1 MTRRDARIILCG
13 LIPDGFDA
21 FKMTPQARQEVRNA
35 LDKILELTHEAT
47 VVLAVSPQSSATE
60 SLP

>member
-1 MTRRDARIILCG
+1 
-13 LIPDGFDA
+13 
-21 FKMTPQARQEVRNA
+21 MTPQARQEVRNA

>member
-1 MTRRDARIILCG
+1 MTRRDARVILFG

-21 FKMTPQARQEVRNA
+21 FKMTPRARQEVRAA

-47 VVLAVSPQSSATE
+47 VVSAIPSPETNAQG
-60 SLP
+60 